1 MSTQPASHRSTDG
14 QVIEGWHSAHG
25 HPAYKRGVTG
35 SNPVA
40 PTRSEGMLGGPV
52 VSRRAKR
59 RVVPLPGQSR
69 WLPLRRH
76 QDAPATAGTEVSRHR
91 SGRAARAGGAGGR
104 PSQGGEL
111 WQGSCLVF
119 ATTIGT
125 MLEQHN
131 VRCGFRQITLSGRP
145 VRRVSS
151 RAPRHTFV
159 STISAGGVAAEEI
172 ARWPTTSRPERP
184 SRSTAVSCAQ

>member
-1 MSTQPASHRSTDG
+1 MRPAWSIQAGRSVSTQLTSHRSTNR
-14 QVIEGWHSAHG
+14 QVFASRHSAYG
-25 HPAYKRGVTG
+25 LPAYKRGVTG

-52 VSRRAKR
+52 GSRRAKR

-76 QDAPATAGTEVSRHR
+76 QDAPATAGTEASRHR
-91 SGRAARAGGAGGR
+91 SGRAARARSRAGGR

-111 WQGSCLVF
+111 WQDSCLVF

-131 VRCGFRQITLSGRP
+131 VRCGFRQITRAVGLCDERVPGRGG
-145 VRRVSS
+145 RRS
-151 RAPRHTFV
+151 
-159 STISAGGVAAEEI
+159 
-172 ARWPTTSRPERP
+172 
-184 SRSTAVSCAQ
+184 